1 MKKFIGKML
10 SHDAPPIIQFIKYG
24 IVGVASTFIQVLV
37 FYILA
42 CTFLKCLTVDD
53 AFIKALSALGFEA
66 SNYTVDI
73 ASYLRAFRAALAT
86 GVGFV
91 FANIFCWIFNR
102 LFVFKPGR
110 HHWFIELLLFFAVSL
125 MALGVGLAVQTVLI
139 NFAGWTTS
147 SAFIL
152 EIISSFIINYVV
164 RKFFIF
170 KG

>member
-1 MKKFIGKML
+1 VF
-10 SHDAPPIIQFIKYG
+10 
-24 IVGVASTFIQVLV
+24 VLDSKS
-37 FYILA
+37 
-42 CTFLKCLTVDD
+42 LKCPSTNPLLSGMTLDFVTNIKKPVVIINKQNIVSWYND

-73 ASYLRAFRAALAT
+73 SSSLRAFRAALAT

-110 HHWFIELLLFFAVSL
+110 HHWFVELLLFFAVSL

-152 EIISSFIINYVV
+152 EIISSFVINYVV